1 MALGPAGVP
10 ASGGG
15 DWSIGLNGSYLD
27 AWRFSLAY
35 THYFGREG
43 NFLDANNHFTYL
55 QAMKD
60 RSFVAFSARRT
71 F

>member
-1 MALGPAGVP
+1 VQRAATWSGRARPRQPQAGRHQP
-10 ASGGG
+10 FRRESPRG
-15 DWSIGLNGSYLD
+15 
-27 AWRFSLAY
+27 Y
-35 THYFGREG
+35 THYFGPER
-43 NFLDANNHFTYL
+43 NCVDADNHFTYE